1 MLRSLS
7 LLAVSVAA
15 SVLPGSAVDIQ
26 WSPSLDAALEAAAAE
41 EQVIFIAVNMDGE
54 RANDQMAKKVYKDR
68 KIKDLAEGTVNL
80 IASADRHRKSGK
92 CPRFGCESCE
102 QHRFV
107 DISVREEIL
116 KPSATGAVIAPQ
128 HVFCAPDGSVLLS
141 VPYEVS
147 VSELE
152 WCFHEAVAMLAG
164 VEPSA
169 RKHPG
174 RRPRRLIVGDVPQL
188 GGGSGPVTREEA
200 LELIV
205 TLKKGGNGGE
215 QREMI
220 RRLATSDE
228 PEAREYILAVLRAGG
243 GGGGRGGGRG
253 GRGGGGR
260 GGNSDRERGQL
271 LRWIGEESPAS
282 YWEVCVEFADSGAEE
297 VKQEAVVALEQ
308 LGAQE
313 SVSVLMKALRRSAS
327 DPERHKNVLRALG
340 SAARD
345 DRKARSALLKASIDR
360 KQPLIRANALVALGW
375 LDADEDVANRL
386 KAAALPA
393 LHGDLAK
400 VDAED
405 VTLQERLGAVVA
417 MGISRQPEWKP
428 LLDGLVAAE
437 AEEPGLKAAA
447 EAALSVLAG
456 KPYEALRTALEEAG
470 SDEIPRE
477 RLFGRGG
484 GRRGEDRGERRRD
497 RGGDGGE
504 EEGEG
509 EGGDRDR

>member
-15 SVLPGSAVDIQ
+15 SVLPGSAADIQ

-152 WCFHEAVAMLAG
+152 WCFHEAVAILGG

-215 QREMI
+215 QR
-220 RRLATSDE
+220 RCT
-228 PEAREYILAVLRAGG
+228 
-243 GGGGRGGGRG
+243 
-253 GRGGGGR
+253 
-260 GGNSDRERGQL
+260 
-271 LRWIGEESPAS
+271 
-282 YWEVCVEFADSGAEE
+282 
-297 VKQEAVVALEQ
+297 
-308 LGAQE
+308 
-313 SVSVLMKALRRSAS
+313 
-327 DPERHKNVLRALG
+327 
-340 SAARD
+340 
-345 DRKARSALLKASIDR
+345 
-360 KQPLIRANALVALGW
+360 
-375 LDADEDVANRL
+375 
-386 KAAALPA
+386 
-393 LHGDLAK
+393 
-400 VDAED
+400 
-405 VTLQERLGAVVA
+405 
-417 MGISRQPEWKP
+417 
-428 LLDGLVAAE
+428 
-437 AEEPGLKAAA
+437 
-447 EAALSVLAG
+447 
-456 KPYEALRTALEEAG
+456 
-470 SDEIPRE
+470 
-477 RLFGRGG
+477 
-484 GRRGEDRGERRRD
+484 
-497 RGGDGGE
+497 
-504 EEGEG
+504 
-509 EGGDRDR
+509 